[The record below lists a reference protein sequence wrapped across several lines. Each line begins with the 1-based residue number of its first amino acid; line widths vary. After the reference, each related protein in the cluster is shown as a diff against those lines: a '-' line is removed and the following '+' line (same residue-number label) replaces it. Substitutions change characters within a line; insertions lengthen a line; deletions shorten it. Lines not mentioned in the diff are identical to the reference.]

1 MCLKYLT
8 TLVVIGSLGACATL
22 PSSGPT
28 GAQIEDS
35 ARYAAESGGLAITIV
50 EVDSAAAVPPAVSPV
65 PWDFP
70 DWAPPPTDMIGPG
83 DVLSISIF
91 EAGVALFGGDSRA
104 GATAGAGAV
113 FDPAV
118 KVQTLPPSRVD
129 DNGDITVPYAGRLR
143 VLGKTVMELQE
154 QIRQSLRGLSQNPQ
168 VLVNRE
174 QIISNSIIVGGEV
187 ARPGRLVLQTNQE
200 SMADAIALSGGYR
213 GDAKDLVLRVE
224 RGENEARARLT
235 EILTGANGSVRAYP
249 GDRLT
254 VLSAPM
260 TFSVL
265 GASGRVQQMP
275 FARGGMSVIEAI
287 SLAGGPEANSG
298 DPSAVFVFRFDG
310 PDRTDPVVFHFNMMN
325 TQTYFLAQQ
334 FALRDG
340 DVLYFGNSEANQPS
354 KLIQLVSQLFA
365 PIVTATSVANSLGN

>member
-1 MCLKYLT
+1 MYLKYLT
-8 TLVVIGSLGACATL
+8 MLAAFGSLGACATL

-28 GAQIEDS
+28 GSQIEDS
-35 ARYAAESGGLAITIV
+35 ARDVVASGAGFGITII
-50 EVDSAAAVPPAVSPV
+50 EVDNLAAVPLASAPI
-65 PWDFP
+65 PWSFP
-70 DWAPPPTDMIGPG
+70 EWTPPPTDMIGPG

-104 GATAGAGAV
+104 ISAANAG
-113 FDPAV
+113 FDPSV
-118 KVQTLPPSRVD
+118 RVQTLPLSRVD

-143 VLGKTVMELQE
+143 VLGKTVMEIQE
-154 QIRQSLRGLSQNPQ
+154 QIRNSLRNLSQDPQ
-168 VLVNRE
+168 VLVSRE
-174 QIISNSIIVGGEV
+174 QVISNSVIVGGEV
-187 ARPGRLVLQTNQE
+187 TRPGRLVLQTNQE
-200 SMADAIALSGGYR
+200 SMADVIALSGGYR

-224 RGENEARARLT
+224 RGQNEASARLSD
-235 EILTGANGSVRAYP
+235 ILTGRDGGLRAYP

-254 VLSAPM
+254 LISEPM

-265 GASGRVQQMP
+265 GASGRAQQAP
-275 FARGGMSVIEAI
+275 FSSGEMSVIEAI
-287 SLAGGPEANSG
+287 STAGGPDANLG

-310 PDRTDPVVFHFNMMN
+310 PQRTDPVVFHFNMMN

-340 DVLYFGNSEANQPS
+340 DILYFANAEANQPG

-365 PIVTATSVANSLGN
+365 PIVTATNVANSLGN